1 MVESKKE
8 KYLEQRKLLMEERKK
23 EVIET
28 AKKLFLEKGLNNVT
42 MNDLMIE
49 AGLSKATM
57 YRYYDSIHPIAFE
70 VEYEMI
76 QEIFAD
82 LRLVDV
88 SNRSG
93 GDALKEILLILV
105 DRFVVH
111 IKAYRYISMFDFLYT
126 DQYPNDNLSQE
137 YNKVIQSIIKA
148 NISGEKV
155 KEQFDEALTYV
166 SVIFA
171 YLQKLAHRKEILDK
185 GEIDV
190 IERLDIVK
198 KMIHQLLK

>member
-1 MVESKKE
+1 MAETKRE

-23 EVIET
+23 EVIDT

-42 MNDLMIE
+42 MNDIMNE

-70 VEYEMI
+70 VEYEMM
-76 QEIFAD
+76 QEIFSD
-82 LRLVDV
+82 LKLIDIT
-88 SNRSG
+88 NRNG
-93 GDALKEILLILV
+93 GEAIKEILLTMV
-105 DRFVVH
+105 DRFIYH
-111 IKAYRYISMFDFLYT
+111 IKAYRYISMFDFLYA

-137 YNKVIQSIIKA
+137 YNKVIQSIIDA
-148 NISGEKV
+148 NMSGERV
-155 KEQFDEALTYV
+155 KEQYAEALTYV

-171 YLQKLAHRKEILDK
+171 YLQKLAHRKEIIDK

-190 IERLDIVK
+190 IERLNIVR
-198 KMIHQLLK
+198 KMIHKLLK

>member
-1 MVESKKE
+1 MAESRKE

-23 EVIET
+23 DVIGT
-28 AKKLFLEKGLNNVT
+28 AKKLFLNKGLNNVT
-42 MNDLMIE
+42 MNDIMNE

-70 VEYEMI
+70 VEYEML
-76 QEIFAD
+76 QEIFED
-82 LRLVDV
+82 LKLMDTTNLNGKDGMKAVLLNMVD
-88 SNRSG
+88 G
-93 GDALKEILLILV
+93 FLD
-105 DRFVVH
+105 H
-111 IKAYRYISMFDFLYT
+111 IMAYRYISMFDFLYS

-137 YNKVIQSIIKA
+137 YNKVLQSLINDNTK
-148 NISGEKV
+148 GERV
-155 KEQFDEALTYV
+155 KDQFDEALTYV

-171 YLQKLAHRKEILDK
+171 YLQKLAHRKEIIDK

-190 IERLDIVK
+190 SERLAIVR

>member
-1 MVESKKE
+1 MAETKRE

-23 EVIET
+23 EVIDT

-42 MNDLMIE
+42 MNDIMNE

-70 VEYEMI
+70 VEYEMM
-76 QEIFAD
+76 QEIFSD
-82 LRLVDV
+82 LKLIDIT
-88 SNRSG
+88 NRNG
-93 GDALKEILLILV
+93 GETIKEILLTMV
-105 DRFVVH
+105 DRFIYH
-111 IKAYRYISMFDFLYT
+111 IKAYRYISMFDFLYS

-137 YNKVIQSIIKA
+137 YNKVIQSIIDS
-148 NISGEKV
+148 NMSGERV
-155 KEQFDEALTYV
+155 KEQYSEALTYV

-171 YLQKLAHRKEILDK
+171 YLQKLAHRKEIIDK

-190 IERLDIVK
+190 IERLNIVR
-198 KMIHQLLK
+198 KMIHKLLK